1 MANFLFWVFSALAI
15 AAALTVVLH
24 KNPIYSALSLV
35 VTLFSL
41 ASIFVL
47 LEAYFLAALE
57 ILVYAGAIMVLFLF
71 VIMLLNLKREE
82 TPPPYMKVQV
92 ALGSFVALLFVIF
105 AALSLRAGFGTAIGA
120 ERTET
125 ANFGDISTV
134 GEVLFSKY
142 FFPFEVAS
150 LLLLVA
156 LIGTVYLAKRR
167 LS

>member
-15 AAALTVVLH
+15 AAALTVVIN
-24 KNPIYSALSLV
+24 KNPVYSALSLV

-47 LEAYFLAALE
+47 LQAYFLAALE

-92 ALGSFVALLFVIF
+92 ALGIFVALLFIVF
-105 AALSLRAGFGTAIGA
+105 AVLSLKMGFGDVIAQSVPGT
-120 ERTET
+120 TD
-125 ANFGDISTV
+125 FGDISQV
-134 GEVLFSKY
+134 GQVLFSKY

-156 LIGTVYLAKRR
+156 LVGTVYLAKRR
-167 LS
+167 LT